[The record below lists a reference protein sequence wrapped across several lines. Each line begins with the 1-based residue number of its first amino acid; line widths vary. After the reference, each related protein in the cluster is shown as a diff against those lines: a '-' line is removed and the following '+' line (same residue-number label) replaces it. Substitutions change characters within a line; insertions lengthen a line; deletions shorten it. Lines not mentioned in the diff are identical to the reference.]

1 MGTPMNSKKDT
12 KSAVQAT
19 KVVVFGLDDDTKPRA
34 GRFSEKDAE
43 AAVKA
48 ATQLGMSVWRVTT
61 PSLPDSVSKI
71 PAGTVTASGWNIL
84 PKISRDLFE
93 SVLKYATLDNPKRNS
108 TVPIISDQD
117 KASVKGL
124 KPADLSELERQIIAV
139 AHERQTGRLPE
150 SWSAIKEG
158 SVVLVHQNRDD
169 GWWEGY
175 VLKRQGNMVTLRWRD
190 FPKQD
195 SFVRH
200 VACLALMDPGTK
212 Q

>member
-1 MGTPMNSKKDT
+1 MNSKRDA
-12 KSAVQAT
+12 KSAEQSPKT
-19 KVVVFGLDDDTKPRA
+19 VVFGLDDETKPR
-34 GRFSEKDAE
+34 GGHFGEKDTE

-48 ATQLGMSVWRVTT
+48 ATQLGLSVWKVST

-71 PAGTVTASGWNIL
+71 PAGTATASGWNIL
-84 PKISRDLFE
+84 PKISRELFE
-93 SVLKYATLDNPKRNS
+93 AVLQAATLDSPKRAS
-108 TVPIISDQD
+108 TVPTISDQD
-117 KASVKGL
+117 RAAVKGQ

-139 AHERQTGRLPE
+139 AHERQLGRLPD

-190 FPKQD
+190 FPKQPTLI
-195 SFVRH
+195 RH
-200 VACLALMDPGTK
+200 VSSLALMDPGTK